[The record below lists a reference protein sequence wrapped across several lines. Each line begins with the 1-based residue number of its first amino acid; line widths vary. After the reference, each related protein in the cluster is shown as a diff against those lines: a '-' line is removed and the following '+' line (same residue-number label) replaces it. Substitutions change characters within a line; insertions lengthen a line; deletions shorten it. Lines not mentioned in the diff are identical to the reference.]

1 MRTVWSHTI
10 KPKEVLKPLNE
21 AEVRPSGFKGFF
33 YVLKILKM
41 EDWLQFDCKLS
52 PENGE
57 SLLISDGTT
66 MLFQIYKDGK
76 DLGGVGLNR
85 NDIEKLLPYLLKFYY
100 NE

>member
-1 MRTVWSHTI
+1 
-10 KPKEVLKPLNE
+10 
-21 AEVRPSGFKGFF
+21 
-33 YVLKILKM
+33 M
-41 EDWLQFDCKLS
+41 EDWLKFDCKLS

-100 NE
+100 DGKN

>member
-1 MRTVWSHTI
+1 
-10 KPKEVLKPLNE
+10 
-21 AEVRPSGFKGFF
+21 
-33 YVLKILKM
+33 M

-100 NE
+100 DGKI